1 MRTVMKI
8 KKIAKTTTK
17 IKSIKYFSLGILSM
31 GVLVGLSGCASSN
44 PPVSGY
50 TEAQVYEMAMKQS
63 DAQSLGRI
71 RNQVKPIVVVPPR
84 QTFTNFDGT
93 AKQAQSELNKMFPK
107 LPNPQTTVYVAP
119 HLGPDGVP
127 VPGYYTTFHLY
138 NKNHY
143 ALPGEIGMKR

>member
-1 MRTVMKI
+1 MR
-8 KKIAKTTTK
+8 KKI
-17 IKSIKYFSLGILSM
+17 IKRIKNHKYLGLGFLSL
-31 GVLVGLSGCASSN
+31 GVLVSLGGCASSN

-50 TEAQVYEMAMKQS
+50 TESQVYQMAMQQS
-63 DAQSLGRI
+63 NAQSLDQI
-71 RNQVKPIVVVPPR
+71 RNQVKPIIAASG

-93 AKQAQSELNKMFPK
+93 ARQAQRKLNGMFPQ

-138 NKNHY
+138 SKNHY